1 MAAAMNF
8 FIPNVEKFFQ
18 TILPLFNQSNACLE
32 LRDGD
37 QAEFLSRR
45 LEQYEQT
52 LRVMYQR
59 LLNGNMFSAPR
70 QEAIRHDV
78 QQLMNALRQLLVR
91 LESPYCRKNE
101 ESEHPSM

>member
-1 MAAAMNF
+1 MAAAMTSL
-8 FIPNVEKFFQ
+8 IPNVEEFSE
-18 TILPLFNQSNACLE
+18 TILSMFNQSNACLE

-59 LLNGNMFSAPR
+59 LIETCRR

-78 QQLMNALRQLLVR
+78 DERAKAVV
-91 LESPYCRKNE
+91 SADI
-101 ESEHPSM
+101 